1 MTSFGQYVGAYVRIA
16 SLCQTAYLLVFLV
29 FCQISFLVRTPSCDF
44 KFGESASVALLLGF
58 IIDWVCQMGSQKGNY
73 VSFVK
78 NFCLNNIKK
87 G

>member
-1 MTSFGQYVGAYVRIA
+1 MTSFGQYVGACVRIA

-29 FCQISFLVRTPSCDF
+29 FCQISFLVRTPSCDL
-44 KFGESASVALLLGF
+44 KFGESASVTVLLRF
-58 IIDWVCQMGSQKGNY
+58 IIDWVSEMRSQKD

-78 NFCLNNIKK
+78 NFCLNNVKK

>member
-16 SLCQTAYLLVFLV
+16 LLCQTAYLLVFLV

-44 KFGESASVALLLGF
+44 KFGELASVALLLGF
-58 IIDWVCQMGSQKGNY
+58 IIDWVCEMGSQRGKD
-73 VSFVK
+73 VSPMK
-78 NFCLNNIKK
+78 DFCLNNIKM

>member
-1 MTSFGQYVGAYVRIA
+1 MTSFGQYVGACVRIA

-58 IIDWVCQMGSQKGNY
+58 IIDWVCEMGSQKGND